1 MVGSGMHAQRGDPLV
16 VGRVIG
22 DVVDPFVRRV
32 ALRVGYASRDVAN
45 GCELRPSAIA
55 DPPRVEVGGPDMRT
69 FYTLAGH
76 RHPGDDRS
84 VFCDRG
90 GVLRGP
96 AAGARDPPAGV
107 PALPAAGPPDGVRP
121 GVAAELQHPRL
132 RRALQPRPARRR
144 RLLQLPEGDRDRREK
159 DVMINTTTVV
169 YVQKMMMM
177 RSIVWAIYTGRNGES
192 IVMLKK

>member
-1 MVGSGMHAQRGDPLV
+1 MRGR
-16 VGRVIG
+16 GCI
-22 DVVDPFVRRV
+22 
-32 ALRVGYASRDVAN
+32 SR
-45 GCELRPSAIA
+45 
-55 DPPRVEVGGPDMRT
+55 
-69 FYTLAGH
+69 
-76 RHPGDDRS
+76 
-84 VFCDRG
+84 DRG